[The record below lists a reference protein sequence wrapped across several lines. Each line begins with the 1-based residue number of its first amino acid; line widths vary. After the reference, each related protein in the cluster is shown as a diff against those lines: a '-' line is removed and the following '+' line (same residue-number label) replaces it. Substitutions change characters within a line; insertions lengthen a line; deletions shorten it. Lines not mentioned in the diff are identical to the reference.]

1 MHHYK
6 SDLVELNQTL
16 CIKSVSVTYLK
27 EYQLIK
33 KKSSNLILLNQKNVE
48 KKNHWNKNVNKLID
62 TYVTLRSF
70 DPNF

>member
-16 CIKSVSVTYLK
+16 CIKSLSVTYLK

-33 KKSSNLILLNQKNVE
+33 E
-48 KKNHWNKNVNKLID
+48 KKIIK
-62 TYVTLRSF
+62 S
-70 DPNF
+70 NFTKPAKCREKIIRIKM